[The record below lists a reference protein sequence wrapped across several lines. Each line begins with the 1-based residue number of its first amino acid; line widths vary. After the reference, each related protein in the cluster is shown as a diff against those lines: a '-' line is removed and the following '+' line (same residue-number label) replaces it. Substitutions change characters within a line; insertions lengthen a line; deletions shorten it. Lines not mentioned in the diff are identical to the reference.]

1 MTTIE
6 KTKVFLSHIHEE
18 EDVAQYLKEQIETNF
33 LGTINVFVAGD
44 YRSIEPGAD
53 WFTKIVDGIK
63 ESKIVLILVSS
74 ESATRPFINFE
85 AGGAWL
91 ASKRVIP
98 LCHSGM
104 VPESLPEPMRRLQA
118 INLCLPEKV
127 KILFQQLATDANIA
141 VPSNLP
147 VEEIAQRIAKGEIP
161 IPSQTSADKMFSWIR
176 LPGRH
181 YGETVDITVR
191 IGDFTQCPISLA
203 RAADVDP
210 AISLKAKIHLDPVDY
225 RPFWE
230 CVVTGQAADFFESSG
245 RDTWVDV
252 KAKLVGSYDKPGF
265 GGEDTIKLPLII
277 IQSAKKAVPPKTT

>member
-18 EDVAQYLKEQIETNF
+18 EDVAQYLKEQIEKNF
-33 LGTINVFVAGD
+33 LGTITVFVAGD

-53 WFTKIVDGIK
+53 WFNKIVDGIK

-74 ESATRPFINFE
+74 ESANRPFINFE

-127 KILFQQLATDANIA
+127 KILFQQLATDANIS

-181 YGETVDITVR
+181 VGETVDITVR

-210 AISLKAKIHLDPVDY
+210 ATSLKAKIHLDPVDY

-230 CVVTGQAADFFESSG
+230 CVVTGQAADFFENSG

-252 KAKLVGSYDKPGF
+252 KAKLVGSYEKSGF
-265 GGEDTIKLPLII
+265 GAEDTILLPLII
-277 IQSAKKAVPPKTT
+277 IQSAKKAVPPKKT